1 MGGFDFEDEE
11 KQQMHFMF
19 GAVEAFF
26 EHGHRCH
33 SLLGPEDRWEERYLS
48 KCLLHIGVHMDTFP
62 DLLEDESCN
71 GGKHLLPCAA
81 NAVAFHPLRKLT
93 EYQTCRQDA
102 LGHKQLFCVTV
113 MRSHSDHEVDLM
125 REQFRLGS

>member
-1 MGGFDFEDEE
+1 MGNCKTRSHPGFEFEAEE
-11 KQQMHFMF
+11 KRNQHFLF
-19 GAVEAFF
+19 GAVEVFSFSAVEAFF
-26 EHGHRCH
+26 DHGKHC
-33 SLLGPEDRWEERYLS
+33 SSVLGSDETWEERYLS

-93 EYQTCRQDA
+93 EYQTCIMDT
-102 LGHKQLFCVTV
+102 L
-113 MRSHSDHEVDLM
+113 D
-125 REQFRLGS
+125 